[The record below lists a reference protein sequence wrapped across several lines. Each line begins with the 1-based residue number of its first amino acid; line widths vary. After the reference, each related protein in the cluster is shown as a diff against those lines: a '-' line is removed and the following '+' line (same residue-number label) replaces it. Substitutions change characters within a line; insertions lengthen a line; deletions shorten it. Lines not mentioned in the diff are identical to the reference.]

1 MYIDLLVAE
10 GVAGVVI
17 SPTSEADTACLRL
30 LESGIP
36 LVTVD
41 RRLLQVSCPS
51 VLVDNAAAAGALVD
65 HLVADGHVRIAGLFG
80 LLTMTTGRERYEGYA
95 AALQAHGLPVLPELV
110 RCGLP
115 TEAAGYA
122 FTREL
127 LASGAPPSALLGGN
141 NLLTMGA
148 LRAIRER
155 GLRIPQ
161 DIGVVSFDVVP
172 WMPLFEPPLTAIAMP
187 TYEMG
192 RTAAEVL
199 LRAIAGEPD
208 LAREYVLQ
216 ATLQLGQSCHPH
228 LPADGLGH
236 AHRRSIPA

>member
-1 MYIDLLVAE
+1 
-10 GVAGVVI
+10 
-17 SPTSEADTACLRL
+17 
-30 LESGIP
+30 
-36 LVTVD
+36 
-41 RRLLQVSCPS
+41 
-51 VLVDNAAAAGALVD
+51 
-65 HLVADGHVRIAGLFG
+65 
-80 LLTMTTGRERYEGYA
+80 MTTGRQRHDGYA

-110 RCGLP
+110 RSGLP

-122 FTREL
+122 FAGDL
-127 LASGAPPSALLGGN
+127 LASGQPPTAILGGN

-192 RTAAEVL
+192 RTAAEIL

-208 LAREYVLQ
+208 LAQE
-216 ATLQLGQSCHPH
+216 
-228 LPADGLGH
+228 
-236 AHRRSIPA
+236 